1 MHISVLKMLL
11 CYGSITKQASVLTP
25 ESRLKIR
32 HLTCFLEVA
41 NRRSFGAAAE
51 ALAIT
56 QPAVSKAIAE
66 LEAILG
72 VQVFERSRRG
82 VFLTGY
88 GEAFQRYAGASL
100 TALRQGV
107 DSVSQAQA
115 RGGHTLAVGAL
126 PTTAARIM
134 PAAVQR
140 AKAEGLGATLR
151 IVTGPNEVLLTQ
163 LREGGLDLVVGRLAE
178 PRQMQTLAFEYLYSE
193 EIVFAVRRGHPL
205 LGRPPGSVELA
216 ALADYTVVLPTL
228 FSIIRPEVD
237 RLLVSQGVA
246 RLPDVIESVSAD
258 FGRRYTHLTDAVW
271 IISYGVVA
279 VDLAEG
285 TLVRLAVDAPESRG
299 PVGLTQRAEMP
310 PSVSLQILMK
320 AIREVAAGEG

>member
-1 MHISVLKMLL
+1 M
-11 CYGSITKQASVLTP
+11 TP
-25 ESRLKIR
+25 DSRIKLR
-32 HLTCFLEVA
+32 HLACFLEVA

-56 QPAVSKAIAE
+56 QPAVSKAISE

-72 VQVFERSRRG
+72 VALFERSRRG

-134 PAAVQR
+134 PQAVQR
-140 AKAEGLGATLR
+140 ARAEGLGATLR
-151 IVTGPNEVLLTQ
+151 IITGPNELLLQ
-163 LREGGLDLVVGRLAE
+163 ELRAGDLDLVVGRLAQ

-193 EIVFAVRRGHPL
+193 EVVFAVRPGHPL
-205 LGRPPGSVELA
+205 LDHETVELGQIVPF
-216 ALADYTVVLPTL
+216 TVILPTL
-228 FSIIRPEVD
+228 RSIIRPEVD

-246 RLPDVIESVSAD
+246 RLPDIIESVTPD
-258 FGRRYTHLTDAVW
+258 FSRRYTRMTDAVW

-279 VDLAEG
+279 DDLAEG
-285 TLVRLAVDAPESRG
+285 VLARLAVSAPPSQG
-299 PVGLTQRAEMP
+299 PVGLTQRAGMP

-320 AIREVAAGEG
+320 AIREVAAEQA

>member
-1 MHISVLKMLL
+1 MR
-11 CYGSITKQASVLTP
+11 P
-25 ESRLKIR
+25 ESRIKIR
-32 HLTCFLEVA
+32 HLACFLEVA

-72 VQVFERSRRG
+72 VAVFERSRRG

-115 RGGHTLAVGAL
+115 RGGHTLAIGAL

-134 PAAVQR
+134 PRAVER
-140 AKAEGLGATLR
+140 AKAEGLRATLR
-151 IVTGPNEVLLTQ
+151 IVTGPNEEMLTQ
-163 LREGGLDLVVGRLAE
+163 LRQGGLDLVVGRLAE
-178 PRQMQTLAFEYLYSE
+178 PRRMQTLAFEYLYSE
-193 EIVFAVRRGHPL
+193 EIVFAVRPDHPL
-205 LGRPPGSVELA
+205 LGHPRRHAGTNVDLG
-216 ALADYTVVLPTL
+216 ALTGHTVILPTL
-228 FSIIRPEVD
+228 NSILRPEVD

-246 RLPDVIESVSAD
+246 RLPDVIESVSPD
-258 FGRRYTHLTDAVW
+258 FSRRYTRTTDAVW

-279 VDLAEG
+279 DDLAEG
-285 TLVRLAVDAPESRG
+285 TLVRVPVNAPEARG
-299 PVGLTQRAEMP
+299 PVGLTLRAEMP
-310 PSVSLQILMK
+310 ASVSLQILMK
-320 AIREVAAGEG
+320 AIREVAAEQG

>member
-1 MHISVLKMLL
+1 M
-11 CYGSITKQASVLTP
+11 TP
-25 ESRLKIR
+25 EARIKIR
-32 HLTCFLEVA
+32 HLACFLEVA

-66 LEAILG
+66 LEDILG
-72 VQVFERSRRG
+72 VAVFERSRRG

-107 DSVSQAQA
+107 NSVSQARE
-115 RGGHTLAVGAL
+115 RGGHSLAVGAL

-140 AKAEGLGATLR
+140 AKAEGMGATLR
-151 IVTGPNEVLLTQ
+151 IVTGPNEEMLAQ
-163 LREGGLDLVVGRLAE
+163 LRQGGLDLVVGRLAE

-193 EIVFAVRRGHPL
+193 EIVFAVRPNHPL
-205 LGRPPGSVELA
+205 LGPPLLRDETAVELG
-216 ALADYTVVLPTL
+216 ALAETTVILPSL
-228 FSIIRPEVD
+228 ASIIRPEVD

-246 RLPDVIESVSAD
+246 RLPDVIESVSPD
-258 FGRRYTHLTDAVW
+258 FGRRYARTSDAVW
-271 IISYGVVA
+271 VISYGVVA
-279 VDLAEG
+279 VDLEEG
-285 TLVRLAVDAPESRG
+285 TLCRLPVNAPETRG
-299 PVGLTQRAEMP
+299 PVGLTLRAEMP
-310 PSVSLQILMK
+310 ASVSLQILMK
-320 AIREVAAGEG
+320 AIREVAAREG

>member
-1 MHISVLKMLL
+1 VTLD
-11 CYGSITKQASVLTP
+11 
-25 ESRLKIR
+25 SRIKLR
-32 HLTCFLEVA
+32 HLACFLEVA

-72 VQVFERSRRG
+72 VALFERSRRG

-126 PTTAARIM
+126 PTTASRIM
-134 PAAVQR
+134 PQAVQR
-140 AKAEGLGATLR
+140 ARAEGLGATLR
-151 IVTGPNEVLLTQ
+151 IITGPNELLLQ
-163 LREGGLDLVVGRLAE
+163 ELRAGDLDLVVGRLAQ

-193 EIVFAVRRGHPL
+193 EVVFVVRPGHPL
-205 LGRPPGSVELA
+205 LDSDTVELGQ
-216 ALADYTVVLPTL
+216 LTHYTVILPTL
-228 FSIIRPEVD
+228 RSIIRPEVD

-246 RLPDVIESVSAD
+246 RLPDIIESVTPD
-258 FGRRYTHLTDAVW
+258 FSRRYTRMTDTVW

-279 VDLAEG
+279 DDLAEG
-285 TLVRLAVDAPESRG
+285 VLVRLPVNAPPSQG

-310 PSVSLQILMK
+310 SSVSLQILTK
-320 AIREVAAGEG
+320 AIREVAAEQG

>member
-1 MHISVLKMLL
+1 VR
-11 CYGSITKQASVLTP
+11 P
-25 ESRLKIR
+25 ESRIKIR
-32 HLTCFLEVA
+32 HLACFLEVA

-72 VQVFERSRRG
+72 VAVFERSRRG

-115 RGGHTLAVGAL
+115 RGGHTLAIGAL

-134 PAAVQR
+134 PRAVER
-140 AKAEGLGATLR
+140 AKAEGLRATLR
-151 IVTGPNEVLLTQ
+151 IVTGPNEEMLTQ
-163 LREGGLDLVVGRLAE
+163 LRQGGLDLVVGRLAE
-178 PRQMQTLAFEYLYSE
+178 PRRMQTLAFEYLYSE
-193 EIVFAVRRGHPL
+193 EIVFAVRPDHPL
-205 LGRPPGSVELA
+205 LGHPRRHAGTNVDLG
-216 ALADYTVVLPTL
+216 ALTGHTVILPTL
-228 FSIIRPEVD
+228 NSILRPEVD

-246 RLPDVIESVSAD
+246 RLPDVIESVSPD
-258 FGRRYTHLTDAVW
+258 FSRRYTRTTDAVW

-279 VDLAEG
+279 DDLAEG
-285 TLVRLAVDAPESRG
+285 TLVRVPVNAPEARG
-299 PVGLTQRAEMP
+299 PVGLTLRAEMP
-310 PSVSLQILMK
+310 ASVSLQILMK
-320 AIREVAAGEG
+320 AIREVAAEQG

>member
-1 MHISVLKMLL
+1 M
-11 CYGSITKQASVLTP
+11 TP
-25 ESRLKIR
+25 DSRIKLR
-32 HLTCFLEVA
+32 HLACFLEVA

-72 VQVFERSRRG
+72 VALFERSRRG

-134 PAAVQR
+134 PQAVQR
-140 AKAEGLGATLR
+140 ARAEGLGATLR
-151 IVTGPNEVLLTQ
+151 IITGPNELLLQ
-163 LREGGLDLVVGRLAE
+163 ELRAGDLDLVVGRLAQ

-193 EIVFAVRRGHPL
+193 EVVFAVRPGHPL
-205 LGRPPGSVELA
+205 LAHETVELGQIVPC
-216 ALADYTVVLPTL
+216 TVILPTL
-228 FSIIRPEVD
+228 RSIIRPEVD

-246 RLPDVIESVSAD
+246 RLPDVIESVTPD
-258 FGRRYTHLTDAVW
+258 FSRRYTRMTDAVW

-279 VDLAEG
+279 DDLAEG
-285 TLVRLAVDAPESRG
+285 VLARLPVSAPPSQG

-310 PSVSLQILMK
+310 ASVSLQILTK
-320 AIREVAAGEG
+320 AIREVAAEQG

>member
-1 MHISVLKMLL
+1 MR
-11 CYGSITKQASVLTP
+11 P
-25 ESRLKIR
+25 ESRIKIR
-32 HLTCFLEVA
+32 HLACFLEVA

-66 LEAILG
+66 LEEILG
-72 VQVFERSRRG
+72 VAVFERSRRG

-88 GEAFQRYAGASL
+88 GEAFQRYAGTSL

-107 DSVSQAQA
+107 DSVSQAQQP
-115 RGGHTLAVGAL
+115 GGHTIAVGAL

-140 AKAEGLGATLR
+140 SKAAGLGATLR
-151 IVTGPNEVLLTQ
+151 IVTGPNEEMLSQ
-163 LREGGLDLVVGRLAE
+163 LRQGGLDLVVGRLAE

-193 EIVFAVRRGHPL
+193 EIVFAVRPGHPL
-205 LGRPPGSVELA
+205 LQDGVAVELG
-216 ALADYTVVLPTL
+216 ALTSHTVILPSL
-228 FSIIRPEVD
+228 NSIIRPEVD

-246 RLPDVIESVSAD
+246 RLPDVIESVSPD
-258 FGRRYTHLTDAVW
+258 FGRRYARTSDAVW
-271 IISYGVVA
+271 VISYGVVA

-285 TLVRLAVDAPESRG
+285 TLLRLPVSAPETRG
-299 PVGLTQRAEMP
+299 PVGLTQRADMP
-310 PSVSLQILMK
+310 TSVSLQILMK
-320 AIREVAAGEG
+320 AIREVAAEN

>member
-1 MHISVLKMLL
+1 MTLEGRI
-11 CYGSITKQASVLTP
+11 
-25 ESRLKIR
+25 KIR

-41 NRRSFGAAAE
+41 NRRSFGAAAQ

-72 VQVFERSRRG
+72 ATLFERSRRG

-126 PTTAARIM
+126 PTTAAHIM
-134 PAAVQR
+134 PQAVQR
-140 AKAEGLGATLR
+140 ARAEGLGATLR
-151 IVTGPNEVLLTQ
+151 LITGPNELLLEE
-163 LREGGLDLVVGRLAE
+163 LRQGDLDLVVGRLAQ
-178 PRQMQTLAFEYLYSE
+178 PRQMQALAFEYLYSE
-193 EIVFAVRRGHPL
+193 EIVFVVRPGHPL
-205 LGRPPGSVELA
+205 LDSSSSRAGTVELGRIVP
-216 ALADYTVVLPTL
+216 YTVILPTL
-228 FSIIRPEVD
+228 RSIIRPEVD

-246 RLPDVIESVSAD
+246 RLPDIIESVTPD
-258 FGRRYTHLTDAVW
+258 FSRRYTRMTDAVW

-279 VDLAEG
+279 GDLDEG
-285 TLVRLAVDAPESRG
+285 TLVRLAVNAPPAQG

-310 PSVSLQILMK
+310 ASVSLQILMK
-320 AIREVAAGEG
+320 AIREVAAEQG

>member
-1 MHISVLKMLL
+1 M
-11 CYGSITKQASVLTP
+11 LTP
-25 ESRLKIR
+25 ETRIKIR

-72 VQVFERSRRG
+72 VAVFERSRRG

-140 AKAEGLGATLR
+140 AKAEGMGATLR
-151 IVTGPNEVLLTQ
+151 IVTGPNEVLLAE
-163 LREGGLDLVVGRLAE
+163 LRQGGLDLVVGRLAE

-193 EIVFAVRRGHPL
+193 EIVFAVRPGHPL
-205 LGRPPGSVELA
+205 LAPPAGTELG
-216 ALADYTVVLPTL
+216 ALAGYTVILPTL
-228 FSIIRPEVD
+228 SSIIRPEVD

-258 FGRRYTHLTDAVW
+258 FGRRYTRSSDAVW
-271 IISYGVVA
+271 IISFGVVA

-285 TLVRLAVDAPESRG
+285 TLRRLTVNAPESRG
-299 PVGLTQRAEMP
+299 PVGLTQRAGMP
-310 PSVSLQILMK
+310 ASVSLQILMK

>member
-1 MHISVLKMLL
+1 MLP
-11 CYGSITKQASVLTP
+11 P

-72 VQVFERSRRG
+72 VAVFERSRRG

-107 DSVSQAQA
+107 NSVSQAQA
-115 RGGHTLAVGAL
+115 RGGQTLAVGAL

-134 PAAVQR
+134 PLAVQR
-140 AKAEGLGATLR
+140 AKAAGLGATLR
-151 IVTGPNEVLLTQ
+151 IVTGPNEVLLAQ
-163 LREGGLDLVVGRLAE
+163 LRQGALDLVVGRLAE

-193 EIVFAVRRGHPL
+193 AIVFAVRPAHAL
-205 LGRPPGSVELA
+205 LRAAGSVELG
-216 ALADYTVVLPTL
+216 ALAGYTVVLPTL
-228 FSIIRPEVD
+228 SSIIRPEVD

-285 TLVRLAVDAPESRG
+285 SLARLPVNAPVSRG

>member
-1 MHISVLKMLL
+1 M
-11 CYGSITKQASVLTP
+11 TP
-25 ESRLKIR
+25 EARIKIR
-32 HLTCFLEVA
+32 HLACFLEVA

-66 LEAILG
+66 LEDILG
-72 VQVFERSRRG
+72 VAVFERSRRG
-82 VFLTGY
+82 VFLTSY

-115 RGGHTLAVGAL
+115 RGGHSLAVGAL

-151 IVTGPNEVLLTQ
+151 IVTGPNEEMLAR
-163 LREGGLDLVVGRLAE
+163 LRQGGLDLVVGRLAE

-193 EIVFAVRRGHPL
+193 EIVFAVRPGHPL
-205 LGRPPGSVELA
+205 LEDGADVELG
-216 ALADYTVVLPTL
+216 ALVEHTVILPSL
-228 FSIIRPEVD
+228 ASIIRPEID

-246 RLPDVIESVSAD
+246 RLPDVIESVSPD
-258 FGRRYTHLTDAVW
+258 FGRRYARTSDAVW
-271 IISYGVVA
+271 VISYGVVA

-285 TLVRLAVDAPESRG
+285 TLQRLPVNAPEARG

-310 PSVSLQILMK
+310 ASVSLQILMK
-320 AIREVAAGEG
+320 AIREIAAEEG

>member
-1 MHISVLKMLL
+1 
-11 CYGSITKQASVLTP
+11 
-25 ESRLKIR
+25 
-32 HLTCFLEVA
+32 VA
-41 NRRSFGAAAE
+41 NRRSFAAAAG

-107 DSVSQAQA
+107 DSVFQAQA
-115 RGGHTLAVGAL
+115 RGGYSLAVGAL

-140 AKAEGLGATLR
+140 AKAAGLGATLR
-151 IVTGPNEVLLTQ
+151 IVTGPNEEMLTQ
-163 LREGGLDLVVGRLAE
+163 LRQGGLDLVVGRLAD
-178 PRQMQTLAFEYLYSE
+178 PRQMQNLAFEYLYSE
-193 EIVFAVRRGHPL
+193 EIVFAVRPDHPL
-205 LGRPPGSVELA
+205 LVPPHLQATASVELG
-216 ALADYTVVLPTL
+216 ALADHTVILPSL
-228 FSIIRPEVD
+228 ASIIRPEVD
-237 RLLVSQGVA
+237 RLLVTQGVA
-246 RLPDVIESVSAD
+246 RLPDVIESVSPD
-258 FGRRYTHLTDAVW
+258 FARRYARTSDAVW
-271 IISYGVVA
+271 VISHGVVA

-285 TLVRLAVDAPESRG
+285 ALVRLPVNAPETRG
-299 PVGLTQRAEMP
+299 PVGLTLRADMP
-310 PSVSLQILMK
+310 ASVSLQLLMK
-320 AIREVAAGEG
+320 TIREVAAEESKEP

>member
-1 MHISVLKMLL
+1 MLP
-11 CYGSITKQASVLTP
+11 P

-72 VQVFERSRRG
+72 VAVFERSRRG

-107 DSVSQAQA
+107 NSVSQAQA
-115 RGGHTLAVGAL
+115 RGGQTLAVGAL

-134 PAAVQR
+134 PLAVQR
-140 AKAEGLGATLR
+140 AKAAGLGATLR
-151 IVTGPNEVLLTQ
+151 IVTGPNEVLLGQ
-163 LREGGLDLVVGRLAE
+163 LRQGALDLVVGRLAE

-193 EIVFAVRRGHPL
+193 AIVFAVRPAHAL
-205 LGRPPGSVELA
+205 LRAAGSVELG
-216 ALADYTVVLPTL
+216 ALAGYTVVLPTL
-228 FSIIRPEVD
+228 SSIIRPEVD

-285 TLVRLAVDAPESRG
+285 SLARLPVNAPVSRG

>member
-1 MHISVLKMLL
+1 M
-11 CYGSITKQASVLTP
+11 TP
-25 ESRLKIR
+25 DSRIKIR
-32 HLTCFLEVA
+32 HLACFLEVA

-72 VQVFERSRRG
+72 VALFERSRRG

-126 PTTAARIM
+126 PTTASRIM
-134 PAAVQR
+134 PQAVQR
-140 AKAEGLGATLR
+140 ARAEGLGATLR
-151 IVTGPNEVLLTQ
+151 IITGPNELLLQ
-163 LREGGLDLVVGRLAE
+163 ELRAGDLDLVVGRLAQ

-193 EIVFAVRRGHPL
+193 EVVFVVRPGHPL
-205 LGRPPGSVELA
+205 LDSDTVELGQ
-216 ALADYTVVLPTL
+216 LTQYTVILPTL
-228 FSIIRPEVD
+228 RSIIRPEVD

-246 RLPDVIESVSAD
+246 RLPDIIESVTPD
-258 FGRRYTHLTDAVW
+258 FSRRYTRMTDTVW

-279 VDLAEG
+279 DDLAEG
-285 TLVRLAVDAPESRG
+285 VLQRLPVNAPPSQG
-299 PVGLTQRAEMP
+299 PVGLTQRAGMP
-310 PSVSLQILMK
+310 SSVSLQILTK
-320 AIREVAAGEG
+320 AIREVAAEQG

>member
-1 MHISVLKMLL
+1 V
-11 CYGSITKQASVLTP
+11 TP
-25 ESRLKIR
+25 EARIKIR
-32 HLTCFLEVA
+32 HLGCFLEVA
-41 NRRSFGAAAE
+41 NRRSFGGAAE

-72 VQVFERSRRG
+72 VTLFERSRRG

-107 DSVSQAQA
+107 NSVSQAQA
-115 RGGHTLAVGAL
+115 RGGHILAVGAL

-140 AKAEGLGATLR
+140 AKAEALGAPLR
-151 IVTGPNEVLLTQ
+151 IVTGPNEEMLAQ
-163 LREGGLDLVVGRLAE
+163 LRQGNLDLVVGRLAE

-193 EIVFAVRRGHPL
+193 EIVFAVRPGHPL
-205 LGRPPGSVELA
+205 LSGETTAELG
-216 ALADYTVVLPTL
+216 ALAGYTVILPTL
-228 FSIIRPEVD
+228 TSIIRPEVD

-246 RLPDVIESVSAD
+246 RLPDVIESVSPD
-258 FGRRYTHLTDAVW
+258 FGRRYARSSDAVW
-271 IISYGVVA
+271 IISFGVAA

-285 TLVRLAVDAPESRG
+285 SLVRLPVKAPETRG

-320 AIREVAAGEG
+320 AIREVAAAQG

>member
-1 MHISVLKMLL
+1 M
-11 CYGSITKQASVLTP
+11 TP
-25 ESRLKIR
+25 DSRIKLR
-32 HLTCFLEVA
+32 HLACFLKVA

-72 VQVFERSRRG
+72 VALFERSRRG

-134 PAAVQR
+134 PQAVQR
-140 AKAEGLGATLR
+140 ARAEGLGATLR
-151 IVTGPNEVLLTQ
+151 IITGPNELLLQ
-163 LREGGLDLVVGRLAE
+163 ELRAGDLDLVVGRLAQ

-193 EIVFAVRRGHPL
+193 EVVFAVRPGHPL
-205 LGRPPGSVELA
+205 LDSDTVELGQ
-216 ALADYTVVLPTL
+216 LTQYTVILPTL
-228 FSIIRPEVD
+228 RSIIRPEVD

-246 RLPDVIESVSAD
+246 RLPDIIESVTPD
-258 FGRRYTHLTDAVW
+258 FSRRYTRMTDAVW

-279 VDLAEG
+279 DDLAERV
-285 TLVRLAVDAPESRG
+285 LRRLPVNAPPSQG

-310 PSVSLQILMK
+310 SSVSLQILMK
-320 AIREVAAGEG
+320 AIREVAAAQG

>member
-1 MHISVLKMLL
+1 M
-11 CYGSITKQASVLTP
+11 LTP

-72 VQVFERSRRG
+72 VAVFERSRRG

-140 AKAEGLGATLR
+140 AKAEGMGATLR
-151 IVTGPNEVLLTQ
+151 IVTGPNEVLLAE
-163 LREGGLDLVVGRLAE
+163 LRQGGLDLVVGRLAE

-193 EIVFAVRRGHPL
+193 EIVFAVRPGHPL
-205 LGRPPGSVELA
+205 LAPPAGAELG
-216 ALADYTVVLPTL
+216 ALAGYTVILPTL
-228 FSIIRPEVD
+228 SSIIRPEVD

-258 FGRRYTHLTDAVW
+258 FGRRYTRSSDAVW
-271 IISYGVVA
+271 IISFGVVA

-285 TLVRLAVDAPESRG
+285 SLQRLTVNAPESRG